1 MDANVNGWNIPGL
14 TISGGKGKIEMGVYG
29 TDYLLHAA
37 IAKFGL
43 FGNSLKEAVC
53 HSALT
58 DNHGQNLTGMDN
70 YVIHFDPG
78 QTLPVDAFWALTM
91 YKNVSIL

>member
-1 MDANVNGWNIPGL
+1 M

-43 FGNSLKEAVC
+43 FGNSLKEAV
-53 HSALT
+53 
-58 DNHGQNLTGMDN
+58 
-70 YVIHFDPG
+70 V
-78 QTLPVDAFWALTM
+78 LPH
-91 YKNVSIL
+91 